1 MRVFLDTNVL
11 ASAAATR
18 GLCADLFREVLA
30 SHELITSRQVLSELR
45 RVLKVQFRAPQA
57 LINEF
62 IELMSEDTE
71 IAKPGELPR
80 VNIKDKDDLSILSA
94 AIAAKTEIF
103 VTGDKEILDLSQIQQ
118 MAIMSPRQFWEALKN
133 PPSQ

>member
-80 VNIKDKDDLSILSA
+80 VNIKDKDDLPILSA
-94 AIAAKTEIF
+94 AIAANTEIF
-103 VTGDKEILDLSQIQQ
+103 VTGDKEILDLRQIQQ